1 MLGRHLA
8 VIINDQNVPAPI
20 SNGALNQLAASQG
33 TNAATAFNTL
43 RPYSSKLP
51 NVTQIGGYFST
62 GSSSYNSL
70 QLSLTRRTRAGP
82 TLGANYTLAHG
93 LDDIIG
99 LSNEINDGY
108 GVVPSQ
114 IGTLDRGS
122 SDVDIRNRGV
132 LTANYAL
139 PFGKNLHGISGGLAR
154 GWQANTLLVW
164 ESGEPFT
171 VTDSQNIALTT
182 NAGFVDRPNQ
192 LHGASLS
199 NPAIHEFFDITAF
212 APQTS
217 GTLGTARK
225 NSLYGPHF
233 RHTDFS
239 LFKTF
244 PAYRESTVEFR
255 AEAFNIGNTTN
266 FANPNATLDVTP
278 NSDNT
283 YAVQSN
289 TFGQITSTSPNYT
302 PRIFQFALKYQF

>member
-1 MLGRHLA
+1 
-8 VIINDQNVPAPI
+8 
-20 SNGALNQLAASQG
+20 
-33 TNAATAFNTL
+33 
-43 RPYSSKLP
+43 
-51 NVTQIGGYFST
+51 
-62 GSSSYNSL
+62 
-70 QLSLTRRTRAGP
+70 
-82 TLGANYTLAHG
+82 
-93 LDDIIG
+93 
-99 LSNEINDGY
+99 
-108 GVVPSQ
+108 
-114 IGTLDRGS
+114 
-122 SDVDIRNRGV
+122 
-132 LTANYAL
+132 
-139 PFGKNLHGISGGLAR
+139 
-154 GWQANTLLVW
+154 VW

-244 PAYRESTVEFR
+244 PIYRESTIEFR
-255 AEAFNIGNTTN
+255 AEAFNIGNAAN
-266 FANPNATLDVTP
+266 FANPNATLGVTP
-278 NSDNT
+278 NSNDT
-283 YAVQSN
+283 YSVQGN